1 VGAAQ
6 EIYTELIAPVEQRM
20 MHTVARIAHDPDDAA
35 EAFQNAAT
43 FIWKNLKK
51 IHHHPNPH
59 AYILS
64 VCASAAYDILRQK
77 KRWERQTSLTDSS
90 KLPASSSS
98 GPECASMAAER
109 ERILLKAIATLP
121 RNQAQAVLLRVM
133 EDESFENIAE
143 ALNCGTATARSHVSK
158 GKARLRD
165 ILTQHRLLAEG
176 ERS

>member
-1 VGAAQ
+1 MGAAQ
-6 EIYTELIAPVEQRM
+6 EIYSELIEPVEQRM
-20 MHTVARIAHDPDDAA
+20 MHTVARIARDPDDAA

-51 IHHHPNPH
+51 IHRHPNPH

-77 KRWERQTSLTDSS
+77 KRWERQTSLTDIS

-98 GPECASMAAER
+98 GPECASLTAER
-109 ERILLKAIATLP
+109 EGILLKAIASLP
-121 RNQAQAVLLRVM
+121 RNQAQAVLLRVV
-133 EDESFENIAE
+133 EDQPFENIAE
-143 ALNCGTATARSHVSK
+143 ALNCETATARSHVSK

-165 ILTQHRLLAEG
+165 ILAEYSLLPEG
-176 ERS
+176 ERA